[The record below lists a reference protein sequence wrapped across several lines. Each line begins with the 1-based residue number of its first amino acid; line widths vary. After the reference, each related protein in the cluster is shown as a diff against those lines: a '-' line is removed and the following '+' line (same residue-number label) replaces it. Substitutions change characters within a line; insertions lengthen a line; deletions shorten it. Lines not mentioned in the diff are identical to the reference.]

1 MRGKPPLQ
9 SPLAAPLHSWM
20 GLSILIP
27 WWTVQAAGRAVLCR
41 FACHGAPAAAGLAGP
56 ASVAWL
62 CGHFHSDPGC
72 VRASFS
78 ASSLWLCKSELAQA
92 WIFLPK
98 SLSYPT
104 SPSQTNASSH
114 RGGPDRSTMGGC
126 TMAAGLALVRCAVWG
141 LLAQNRCALV

>member
-41 FACHGAPAAAGLAGP
+41 FARRGAPAAAVLAGP
-56 ASVAWL
+56 ASVARL
-62 CGHFHSDPGC
+62 CGHFHHDPGF

-78 ASSLWLCKSELAQA
+78 ASSLWLCKSEPCPSLDFLAQVSQ
-92 WIFLPK
+92 LPHESISDK
-98 SLSYPT
+98 RQQPPWGT
-104 SPSQTNASSH
+104 RPIH
-114 RGGPDRSTMGGC
+114 HGGC